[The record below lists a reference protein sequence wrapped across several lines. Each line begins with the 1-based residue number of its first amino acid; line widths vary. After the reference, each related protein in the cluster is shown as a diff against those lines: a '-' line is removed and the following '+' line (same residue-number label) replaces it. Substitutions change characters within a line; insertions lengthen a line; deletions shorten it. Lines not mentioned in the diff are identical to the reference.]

1 MVYRLEVCKAFLVEG
16 LSFNMLSERTN
27 DSLRESLEQDR
38 FLIDKQQIAYLIS
51 TLLEQELNKMIEEF
65 KGLDVSF

>member
-1 MVYRLEVCKAFLVEG
+1 
-16 LSFNMLSERTN
+16 MLSERTN